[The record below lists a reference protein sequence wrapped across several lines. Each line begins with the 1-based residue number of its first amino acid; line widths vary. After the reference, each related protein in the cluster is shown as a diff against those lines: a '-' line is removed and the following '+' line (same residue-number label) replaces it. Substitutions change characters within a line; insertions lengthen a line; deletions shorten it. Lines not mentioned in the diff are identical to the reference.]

1 MYTTCNFN
9 LKFNSEQKLSF
20 YIKKQ
25 ANYVILYVKILMEI
39 TQIYGLRQEYSIWI
53 YEGNVGGTSWAQ
65 W

>member
-39 TQIYGLRQEYSIWI
+39 TQIYGLR
-53 YEGNVGGTSWAQ
+53 
-65 W
+65 